1 MINSMFLRMHLSGEV
16 MNLSNKQ
23 KLLVVKGVEK
33 YKEIRQYIPEMI
45 PFYPIGLPKFNGEW
59 QCAGY
64 RNAEKLFL
72 IVWRMDSEQDEIKIP
87 IKVDKANIIYGLA
100 DIGICSIFE
109 NNLSVKIREK
119 YNALI
124 IEC

>member
-1 MINSMFLRMHLSGEV
+1 
-16 MNLSNKQ
+16 
-23 KLLVVKGVEK
+23 
-33 YKEIRQYIPEMI
+33 MI
-45 PFYPIGLPKFNGEW
+45 PFHPLGLPEFNGEW
-59 QCAGY
+59 QCVGY
-64 RNAEKLFL
+64 KNDEKMFFV
-72 IVWRMDSEQDEIKIP
+72 VWRMGSEQDEITIP

-124 IEC
+124 IES

>member
-1 MINSMFLRMHLSGEV
+1 
-16 MNLSNKQ
+16 
-23 KLLVVKGVEK
+23 
-33 YKEIRQYIPEMI
+33 
-45 PFYPIGLPKFNGEW
+45 
-59 QCAGY
+59 
-64 RNAEKLFL
+64 
-72 IVWRMDSEQDEIKIP
+72 MDSEQDEIKIP